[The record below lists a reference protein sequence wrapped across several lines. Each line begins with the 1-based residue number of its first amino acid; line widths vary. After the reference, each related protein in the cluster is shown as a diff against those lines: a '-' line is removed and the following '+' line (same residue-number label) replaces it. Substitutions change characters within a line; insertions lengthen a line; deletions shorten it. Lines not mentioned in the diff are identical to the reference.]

1 MSIPK
6 EPRQL
11 MINLMYLVL
20 TALLVLNV
28 SAEVMNAFFDLDNS
42 FKKSMLIANE
52 DSNNTYRSIQKALSS
67 KKKLAPA
74 INTGVEKMNTKIDSL
89 VDYIKRIQ
97 NQLIDDT
104 GNRNGVLDEEDYVNG
119 KPKGTKNKDVSN
131 RLLVNNGEGEKIKAE
146 VQKLRTELVRIYKE
160 VISDP
165 EIRKAKTYKEEDIA
179 EIINALE
186 YNLPL
191 YIESEEEIQKKSK
204 DGKSLTWSQYKF
216 QHMPLAAILPIL
228 SKVQNDAE
236 TSRAM
241 IMSKLASLTGG
252 NNIKLNNFFP
262 VIVPEK
268 GYVIDGE
275 PFKARVTI
283 GAYSNEF
290 AKTSSIYVNDQEVKI
305 GADGWGDYIET
316 ANTMGPQKLNLK
328 AKVYNPHSKERFEE
342 FDEFSYEVGARS
354 AAVSATKMNLF
365 YIGVDNPVDV
375 SVAGANSNSVQV
387 KCEGCSIRKEGN
399 QYVATATKPGR
410 ANVLVSAEDFP
421 STAYEFRVKRIPDP
435 LAKLGDGLHKLGG
448 SMGTGEFRIQKGLD
462 AYLKDFEFKTRCNI
476 VGYTL
481 TRHKKNDDPI
491 SNKNRGGNFDSKSR
505 RLVDQV
511 KPGDRYYFDDIFAK
525 CPGDINGRQLP
536 SMVFKIK

>member
-1 MSIPK
+1 
-6 EPRQL
+6 
-11 MINLMYLVL
+11 
-20 TALLVLNV
+20 
-28 SAEVMNAFFDLDNS
+28 
-42 FKKSMLIANE
+42 
-52 DSNNTYRSIQKALSS
+52 
-67 KKKLAPA
+67 
-74 INTGVEKMNTKIDSL
+74 MNTKIDSL
-89 VDYIKRIQ
+89 VDYITGIQ

-104 GNRNGVLDEEDYVNG
+104 GNRNGILDEEDYIKG

-131 RLLVNNGEGEKIKAE
+131 RLLVNNGEGENIKAE
-146 VQKLRTELVRIYKE
+146 VHKLRADLVRIYEE

-165 EIRKAKTYKEEDIA
+165 EIRIAKTYNDKDIA
-179 EIINALE
+179 EIISALE

-204 DGKSLTWSQYKF
+204 VGKSLTWSQYKF

-236 TSRAM
+236 TSRSM
-241 IMSKLASLTGG
+241 IMSKLAGLTGG

-290 AKTSSIYVNDQEVKI
+290 AKTSSIYVNGQEVKI

-328 AKVYNPHSKERFEE
+328 AKVFNPHSKERFEE

-375 SVAGANSNSVQV
+375 SVAGVNSNSVQV
-387 KCEGCSIRKEGN
+387 KCEGCSLRKEGN
-399 QYVATATKPGR
+399 QYIATATK
-410 ANVLVSAEDFP
+410 
-421 STAYEFRVKRIPDP
+421 RVK
-435 LAKLGDGLHKLGG
+435 
-448 SMGTGEFRIQKGLD
+448 QK
-462 AYLKDFEFKTRCNI
+462 YLSQRKIFQA
-476 VGYTL
+476 
-481 TRHKKNDDPI
+481 
-491 SNKNRGGNFDSKSR
+491 
-505 RLVDQV
+505 RLMSFV
-511 KPGDRYYFDDIFAK
+511 
-525 CPGDINGRQLP
+525 
-536 SMVFKIK
+536 